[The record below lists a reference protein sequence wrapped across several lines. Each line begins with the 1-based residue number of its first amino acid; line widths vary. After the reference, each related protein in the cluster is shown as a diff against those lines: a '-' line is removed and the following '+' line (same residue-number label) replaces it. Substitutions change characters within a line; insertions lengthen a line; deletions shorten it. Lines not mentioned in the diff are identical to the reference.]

1 MQRGIYINMQPFVIS
16 YDTTIPREVGLSGSS
31 SIIIATLRAL
41 MKFYSIPVG
50 LERDIERRRRCS
62 RRWSRLSGR

>member
-41 MKFYSIPVG
+41 MKFYSIPVPVG
-50 LERDIERRRRCS
+50 GVS
-62 RRWSRLSGR
+62 HK

>member
-1 MQRGIYINMQPFVIS
+1 MQQGIYINMQPFVIS

-41 MKFYSIPVG
+41 MKFYAIPVLFFG
-50 LERDIERRRRCS
+50 AFSSIDAALPAVGAD
-62 RRWSRLSGR
+62 